1 MAKKNT
7 AGQSSARMVM
17 NVLIKHQA
25 YTPDTAVGYDAFK
38 NLPLS
43 TMIIAYTIAN
53 LMESEVIIKT
63 GDDRYYFVEENW
75 KKVTQKVKRGYTLL
89 LVLPLIILIIF
100 LAFQVLL

>member
-25 YTPDTAVGYDAFK
+25 YTQDTAVGYDAFK